1 MKKLFTLL
9 AMVGLAFASC
19 TPETPQGPNTG
30 NEQEVLGAA
39 EFVMSVS
46 NIGETSALLKVAPKQ
61 DGRTYYWNIATEA
74 SLNEFATTKAYM
86 EDYHAYLAQV
96 VDAGQAAWAEI
107 LDNAAIEYETKKLNP
122 NTKYILWAFGIDL
135 NGNLTSADLS
145 YVKFETPKSTFDPSL
160 WYGYWQF
167 SSEKHVSIG
176 EDPFSGYLVSE
187 FVDQPLDKVIAIA
200 DASADFG
207 EGYVYVYGWD
217 GVFDLEMPALGLV
230 SSNNIKLVNETVLF
244 TEDDATYGPLDYT
257 WQGTSY
263 LESYGDWYT
272 IGGSYACYTLTMDAA
287 TKAVT
292 GVAYQ
297 GQITDGT
304 PFMTDYYSLGAVITT
319 GEYEGRSLGFSR
331 ADGQAA
337 LYLSGANLTAE
348 FLAPLDEV
356 SAKKLNANKKFKV
369 AHKMATP
376 KAAVKMFSSIA
387 K

>member
-9 AMVGLAFASC
+9 AMVGLALASC
-19 TPETPQGPNTG
+19 TPNGGQDGPTPNG
-30 NEQEVLGAA
+30 NNVLGAG
-39 EFVMSVS
+39 EFEISVS
-46 NIGETSALLKVAPKQ
+46 NITEVSALLKIAPKQ
-61 DGRTYYWNIATEA
+61 EGRTFYWNIATEA
-74 SLNEFATTKAYM
+74 SLNEFATSKAYM
-86 EDYHAYLAQV
+86 EDYHAYLSEAV
-96 VDAGQAAWAEI
+96 EAGQAVWAEI
-107 LDNAAIEYETKKLNP
+107 LDSTAVEYETKKLDP
-122 NTKYILWAFGIDL
+122 GKKYILWAFGIDA
-135 NGNLTSADLS
+135 NGNLTSPDLT
-145 YVKFETPKSTFDPSL
+145 YVKFETPKSNFDPAS

-176 EDPFSGYLVSE
+176 EDPFSGYLVNE
-187 FVDQPLDKVIAIA
+187 FVDQPLDKVLAIV

-217 GVFDLEMPALGLV
+217 GVFDLELPAVGLV

-244 TEDDATYGPLDYT
+244 TEEDETFGPLDYT

-272 IGGSYACYTLTMDAA
+272 IGGSYACYTLSMDAA